1 MVEVLRNDTCPE
13 LPEVEFG
20 WRTSSHAAV
29 IRGTVVTYQCEPG
42 YDIVGSDILTCQWD
56 LSWSNS
62 PPTCQK
68 SKFFPPEWLVI
79 SEMTILFLQQGLGV
93 EEG

>member
-1 MVEVLRNDTCPE
+1 MREGSPLRLLLLSAMVEVPRNDTCPE

-20 WRTSSHAAV
+20 WRTASHAAV

-68 SKFFPPEWLVI
+68 SKSSHF
-79 SEMTILFLQQGLGV
+79 SNQCN
-93 EEG
+93 